1 MIRIPVNLASE
12 PFRRSRA
19 ALVGSISAIVIL
31 VVLLLG
37 QFVYILSRRGEA
49 ATTRTE
55 LAQLNR
61 QLAAISREQDK
72 LDTTL
77 RQPQNAEVL
86 DYSVFLNTLIERKA
100 ISWTKLFADLEKVI
114 PYDVR
119 IISVRLP
126 QIDNQNHVQLDM
138 IVGAKDPAPVVRMI
152 KLFEASPLFGPTVL
166 HNSSPA
172 TQNDPLVHYRVT
184 VSYAQRL

>member
-1 MIRIPVNLASE
+1 M
-12 PFRRSRA
+12 
-19 ALVGSISAIVIL
+19 
-31 VVLLLG
+31 VLLLG
-37 QFVYILSRRGEA
+37 QFVYILSRRSQA
-49 ATTRTE
+49 AATRTE
-55 LAQLNR
+55 IAQLNR
-61 QLAAISREQDK
+61 QLASIASEQDK

-126 QIDNQNHVQLDM
+126 QIDNQNRVQLDM
-138 IVGAKDPAPVVRMI
+138 TVGAKDPAPVVRMMN
-152 KLFEASPLFGPTVL
+152 LFVASPLFGPTVI
-166 HNSSPA
+166 HTSSPA